1 MALSW
6 ISHTQCRTSP
16 TAVSRWYAWGLGAGR
31 RLCIFNAPGE
41 WLATSPGGGACI
53 LPRVFMGGLLQ
64 ARTKLGLNSSLA
76 LPWLFPPLCV
86 GREAPPG
93 NLCVSRFVPRGWI
106 RLSSLGLI
114 GLTTLIP
121 PDPGFLGIPPFTLEG
136 PISCISPDPSVVAM
150 PECMAEYSGTPRA
163 TAKQDRGL
171 RAVDLRFKIHLARG
185 ISRRPSPIL
194 GAHDSGELAL

>member
-1 MALSW
+1 
-6 ISHTQCRTSP
+6 
-16 TAVSRWYAWGLGAGR
+16 
-31 RLCIFNAPGE
+31 
-41 WLATSPGGGACI
+41 
-53 LPRVFMGGLLQ
+53 MGGLLQ

-185 ISRRPSPIL
+185 VSGLPPVMPGARDFAELAISIAPSDPGMERAISSVSRPSWL
-194 GAHDSGELAL
+194 GGARDYEGGSRVLGSL